1 VPSLCGRMGWWPG
14 RTTALGRTP
23 LPLAPSSVSFNQML
37 EECHILLSLQE
48 TDLNVHEVKLVEEQ
62 APGMHPF
69 VGWNLLAEPEK
80 LRARMADVEDKHAI
94 EAGKLSMLVVG
105 ISNAL
110 VDLKLLPI

>member
-1 VPSLCGRMGWWPG
+1 
-14 RTTALGRTP
+14 
-23 LPLAPSSVSFNQML
+23 ML